1 VQTGEDSSTVDSGQG
16 GVMNEVGDHGVA
28 EHGREARAA
37 SRPSTTRQVLEA
49 DAPGSDRGG
58 RPLKVRSQLRT
69 GADHCCKDKSCAS
82 SA

>member
-1 VQTGEDSSTVDSGQG
+1 MKETGVDQS
-16 GVMNEVGDHGVA
+16 VA
-28 EHGREARAA
+28 EHERGARGA

-58 RPLKVRSQLRT
+58 RPLKVRSLLRA